1 MVHKDR
7 CVRCDNI
14 DIMVEV
20 FLREELRRLYLAEP
34 PLDLSCDGDS
44 LDVLR
49 EAVLL
54 LDLELLSDF
63 WLSADEFRLFPEKNI
78 IEQGKNTMPMRYAA
92 GVKEQRSKNAR
103 KE

>member
-7 CVRCDNI
+7 FVRCDSI

-20 FLREELRRLYLAEP
+20 FLREPRLYLAEP

-78 IEQGKNTMPMRYAA
+78 IEQGKKTMPMRYAA